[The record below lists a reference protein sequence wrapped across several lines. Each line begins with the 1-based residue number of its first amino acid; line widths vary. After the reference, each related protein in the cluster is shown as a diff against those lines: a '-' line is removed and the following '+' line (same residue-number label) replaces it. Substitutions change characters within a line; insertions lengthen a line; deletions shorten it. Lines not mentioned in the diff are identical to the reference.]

1 MLFKHWLGDCLK
13 QLIQLFEATLPRA
26 DQIFDLNKQTRRIW
40 KTVVAIHT
48 VYCKSSYPQKRKKDA
63 CVL

>member
-48 VYCKSSYPQKRKKDA
+48 VYCKSSYHP
-63 CVL
+63 